1 MTTEQLNLPMPD
13 QEQAAPQS
21 LEEQVAAMEAAQNP
35 EAAPEPAPSEPTRP
49 EWLPE
54 KFKTPEDLAKSYGE
68 LEKKLGSREQSPQM
82 DGLITSAEQ
91 EFMENGGELSEE
103 TIENFE
109 KMGIPRAFVE
119 QVRDMRVREAEQNR
133 QAIINEFGGDE
144 MVSQMQAWAGQ
155 SYDEPM
161 IERLNDML
169 NSNDV
174 TTVKMAMNQIRTD
187 FASATGA
194 QEPRQT
200 VSGRGQAAPEGFR
213 STAEMVAAMQDPRYR
228 KDPAFRQEVERKVA
242 AM

>member
-13 QEQAAPQS
+13 QEQAAPPS
-21 LEEQVAAMEAAQNP
+21 LEEQVAAMEAEQ
-35 EAAPEPAPSEPTRP
+35 APAEETPVEQQRP

-68 LEKKLGSREQSPQM
+68 LEKKMGSREPTPEM

-91 EFMENGGELSEE
+91 EFLENSGELSEA

-109 KMGIPRAFVE
+109 KMGIPRSFVE
-119 QVRDMRVREAEQNR
+119 QVRDMRVREAEANR
-133 QAIINEFGGDE
+133 QSIVNEFGGDE

-155 SYDEPM
+155 SYDETM

-200 VSGRGQAAPEGFR
+200 VSGRGQAQPDGFR
-213 STAEMVAAMQDPRYR
+213 STAEMVSAMQDPRYR
-228 KDPAFRQEVERKVA
+228 RDPAFREEVERKVA
-242 AM
+242 AMQ

>member
-21 LEEQVAAMEAAQNP
+21 LEEQVAAMEAAQNS
-35 EAAPEPAPSEPTRP
+35 EAAPEPAPSEPERP

-54 KFKTPEDLAKSYGE
+54 KFKTPEDLAKSYSE

-213 STAEMVAAMQDPRYR
+213 STAEMVSAMQDPRYR